1 MAKGSRP
8 LPLPGLRGPHTRPYW
23 PPTGQKRPPSLAPTG
38 QLTAQ
43 RPPTGHL
50 WPPPP
55 PLAREADGTHREK
68 GSHPHTGHPLAK
80 KGTALG
86 GRPSHRPSLAIRE
99 APYRPHWPQWDGD
112 AFARP
117 LTYGRPPAPSPR
129 LATYGSLRP
138 TWPSEA
144 FGHLHPHAPHRAIGT
159 PSDGRPPHPPPTGHP
174 LAIPGTPPLPRLF
187 GSGGNRTGR
196 GAFRVQRVPIRG
208 GPCALSPLWGPL
220 YPYATG

>member
-55 PLAREADGTHREK
+55 SLATYGPLTVHPGRPRLATGRGEPSPGPPPTGQRDGRGSLWPHGSSSPPLPGHLWPK
-68 GSHPHTGHPLAK
+68 GSRTPHWPPTGHKGEAFAPPLTGHP
-80 KGTALG
+80 G
-86 GRPSHRPSLAIRE
+86 G
-99 APYRPHWPQWDGD
+99 PHWPQRDG
-112 AFARP
+112 RG
-117 LTYGRPPAPSPR
+117 TPSPGPPR
-129 LATYGSLRP
+129 LATYGSLSP

-144 FGHLHPHAPHRAIGT
+144 FGHLHPH
-159 PSDGRPPHPPPTGHP
+159 
-174 LAIPGTPPLPRLF
+174 
-187 GSGGNRTGR
+187 TGR
-196 GAFRVQRVPIRG
+196 
-208 GPCALSPLWGPL
+208 
-220 YPYATG
+220 